1 MTAELSPKQVKALPT
16 DALKVIQSDLRK
28 KLVPDAVKQ
37 AQAYQRTLVWV
48 DRELKQRGDD
58 HAR

>member
-48 DRELKQRGDD
+48 DRELKQRGG
-58 HAR
+58 

>member
-1 MTAELSPKQVKALPT
+1 MTTELSPKQVKALPT

-48 DRELKQRGDD
+48 DRELKQRGGQ
-58 HAR
+58 R

>member
-28 KLVPDAVKQ
+28 KLAAFTAATACPARSAAVTDISNACEACHRDYK
-37 AQAYQRTLVWV
+37 
-48 DRELKQRGDD
+48 
-58 HAR
+58 